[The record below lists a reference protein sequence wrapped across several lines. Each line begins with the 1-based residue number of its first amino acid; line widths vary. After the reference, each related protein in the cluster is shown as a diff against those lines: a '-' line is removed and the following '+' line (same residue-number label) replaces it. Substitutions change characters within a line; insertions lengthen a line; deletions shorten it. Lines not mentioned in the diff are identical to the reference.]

1 MGGGSSDKQV
11 AAWNF
16 YVSASANDYYELA
29 WTADSTNVYLNAANA
44 VPGVYPA
51 VPSVIATMGAVG
63 GSSGGTTTTDLQGI
77 YTTPQNYTSSV
88 TIANATNALMVGP
101 TINLSGSIIVG
112 SGSILTII
120 P

>member
-1 MGGGSSDKQV
+1 MGKIG
-11 AAWNF
+11 
-16 YVSASANDYYELA
+16 
-29 WTADSTNVYLNAANA
+29 
-44 VPGVYPA
+44 
-51 VPSVIATMGAVG
+51 
-63 GSSGGTTTTDLQGI
+63 GGTTTTNTSGSVIADFQGI